1 MGPALITRLART
13 PPVTAV
19 PGPLAAVLYLSAAG
33 AALALAGP
41 REDRVLVALVVL
53 SLAAGV
59 AVASWRWVVLPVCFF
74 AVLELTPWAYSF
86 DELAAVVAAG
96 AIVVGLVVRRGV
108 GVPDELQASDAVV
121 RRLQTPAASG
131 LLRRVASRRAL
142 DERIDL
148 LRLRLDAFPHGR
160 YQPIDALPG
169 HVKRADG
176 SVSRWRAMRPLVDR
190 LDVATAVDI
199 GANEG
204 YFSLQLGS
212 LGVTT
217 VALEAAPTNYRTALL
232 AVKRTGLDNVGVL
245 AFEVRADT
253 VEMTPAAD
261 CTVFLSLWHH
271 LVRNQGLETATAIT
285 ARLWE
290 KTARVMFFDT
300 GEDEMPDSFELPAMT
315 PDPRTWL
322 EGYLTATC
330 PGSRVEHLG
339 RHAAF
344 DAEGN
349 PCERN
354 LFAVVRTAP
363 ASR

>member
-1 MGPALITRLART
+1 MAPALQARIART
-13 PPVTAV
+13 PPVTVV
-19 PGPLAAVLYLSAAG
+19 PGPLAAALYLVAAG
-33 AALALAGP
+33 AVLIVAGP
-41 REDRVLVALVVL
+41 QEDRVLVAMLVL
-53 SLAAGV
+53 SLAAGL

-74 AVLELTPWAYSF
+74 AVLELTPWDYSF
-86 DELAAVVAAG
+86 DELVAVVAVA
-96 AIVVGLVVRRGV
+96 AIVLGLVVRRGV
-108 GVPDELQASDAVV
+108 SVTQDRQASDAVV
-121 RRLQTPAASG
+121 RRHQASAAAG
-131 LLRRVASRRAL
+131 LLGRVVSRQTL
-142 DERIDL
+142 DERIDF

-169 HVKRADG
+169 RVKRADG
-176 SVSRWRAMRPLVDR
+176 SVSRWRAMRDVVER
-190 LDVATAVDI
+190 LDVSTAVDI

-217 VALEAAPTNYRTALL
+217 VALEAAPNNYRTALL

-253 VEMTPAAD
+253 VEMTPAVD

-271 LVRNQGLETATAIT
+271 LVRDQGLETATDIT

-300 GEDEMPDSFELPAMT
+300 GQDEMPDSFNLPAMT

-330 PGSRVEHLG
+330 PGSQVQHLG
-339 RHAAF
+339 EHAAF

-349 PCERN
+349 PCERH
-354 LFAVVRTAP
+354 LLAVVRTAHSP
-363 ASR
+363 